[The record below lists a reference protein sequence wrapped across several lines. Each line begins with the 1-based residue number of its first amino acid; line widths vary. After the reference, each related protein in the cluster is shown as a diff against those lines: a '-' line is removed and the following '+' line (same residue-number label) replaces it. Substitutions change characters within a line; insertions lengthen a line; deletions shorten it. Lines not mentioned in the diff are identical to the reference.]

1 MIPLPSFWPWVL
13 VAIVS
18 AATGATLGYSWEHR
32 ARIAEVASIKA
43 EIAKREA
50 AATEEAYRRIEAAQK
65 AADEA
70 IAQRDARI
78 QALDATN
85 RRIRDEL
92 KTATSGRPCLS
103 ADARSVLQQ
112 SPAFV
117 AAMPAPTGGTASAAP
132 TAAADSGD
140 STDSDIAAWV
150 IDAADLYEQC
160 RARVDAI
167 RQWDEVTNGAR

>member
-1 MIPLPSFWPWVL
+1 MNPISIIF
-13 VAIVS
+13 
-18 AATGATLGYSWEHR
+18 AAFLFALGFASGYGVERR
-32 ARIAEVASIKA
+32 ARISEVASIKA
-43 EIAKREA
+43 DIAKREA
-50 AATEEAYRRIEAAQK
+50 AAAEESRRRIEAAQK

-92 KTATSGRPCLS
+92 KTATTGRPCLS

-112 SPAFV
+112 SPAFGLKL
-117 AAMPAPTGGTASAAP
+117 PTTTGSASSAAP
-132 TAAADSGD
+132 AVAADPSD
-140 STDSDIAAWV
+140 STDADVAGWIL
-150 IDAADLYEQC
+150 DAAALYEAC
-160 RARVDAI
+160 RARIDAI